1 MYTAETVFGED
12 EVASLQTPVQF
23 NGTAH
28 AGHIDER
35 MVNLSKKIKNNSY
48 EGRISERRLVCLRR
62 TCS

>member
-35 MVNLSKKIKNNSY
+35 MVTLSKKIKNNSY